1 MWNNNLP
8 KPFLPIPRHSVSF
21 SSHLITISKLII
33 PGNPLGMLL
42 DAPQVWSLNTG
53 KLGQVT
59 MICTTAVGRHDV
71 F

>member
-33 PGNPLGMLL
+33 LGNPLGMLL
-42 DAPQVWSLNTG
+42 DAPQVWSLDTG
-53 KLGQVT
+53 KLG
-59 MICTTAVGRHDV
+59 
-71 F
+71 